1 MDKLNI
7 KTLGELKQ
15 SGYRSRSVKE
25 ELRENLISQLK
36 NKEAGFEGIIGYED
50 SVIPDLQT
58 AILSRHNILLL
69 GLRGQAKTR
78 IARLMTSLLDEY
90 VPYIEGSE
98 LFEDPLSPISWY
110 GRHEIETKGDETP
123 VSWLHR
129 SERYTEKLAT
139 PDVTVADLIGDVDPI
154 KAATMKLTYSD
165 ERVIHFGLIPRA
177 HRGIFVINELPDL
190 QARIQVSL
198 FNILQEKDIQIRGF
212 KLRLPLDIQFVFTA
226 NPEDYTN
233 RGAIVTPLKDR
244 IESQILTHYPR
255 SVEISRKITQQEASI
270 SKQQFENI
278 EADGLVKDLI
288 EQIAF
293 EARNSEYIDKKSGVS
308 ARLTISAYENLISNA
323 ERRMLLNDE
332 KNTFV
337 RISDFLGVIP
347 AITGKIELVYE
358 GELEGPAKVANIL
371 VGKSIKNLM
380 VQFFPDPEKLKK
392 SKNTNPYSEIIN
404 WFGSGHTVNILD
416 NLSGRDYKNIL
427 LSVPGLKSVVKQFHP
442 RLSENQQFLLMEF
455 LLHGLS
461 EFSQVSKSFLDNGFA
476 FTDMFNS
483 LFSAEFGKED
493 EDYGDEQ
500 GRY

>member
-1 MDKLNI
+1 MTKTTDI
-7 KTLGELKQ
+7 KTLGELKK
-15 SGYRSRSVKE
+15 SAYKSRSVKD
-25 ELRENLISQLK
+25 ELRQNLILQLQK
-36 NKEAGFEGIIGYED
+36 KEGGFEGIIGFED
-50 SVIPDLQT
+50 TVIPDLQT

-78 IARLMTSLLDEY
+78 IARLMVNLLDEY

-98 LFEDPLSPISWY
+98 LFDDPFNPISWY
-110 GRHEIETKGDETP
+110 AHNELNTKGDATP
-123 VSWLHR
+123 IAWLHR

-154 KAATMKLTYSD
+154 KAATMKLHYSD

-233 RGAIVTPLKDR
+233 RGSIVTPLKDR

-255 SVEISRKITQQEASI
+255 SIEISRKITQQEALLSPEQKI
-270 SKQQFENI
+270 AI
-278 EADGLVKDLI
+278 EVDGLVKDLV

-308 ARLTISAYENLISNA
+308 ARLTISAFENLVSNA
-323 ERRMLLNDE
+323 ERRMIINNE
-332 KNTFV
+332 SSTSV
-337 RISDFLGVIP
+337 RITDFLGVIP

-358 GELEGPAKVANIL
+358 GEQEGPAKVANMII
-371 VGKSIKNLM
+371 GKAIKTMML
-380 VQFFPDPEKLKK
+380 QFFPDPEKVKK
-392 SKNTNPYSEIIN
+392 SKAPNPYAEIIN
-404 WFGSGHTVNILD
+404 WFSDSNT
-416 NLSGRDYKNIL
+416 IL
-427 LSVPGLKSVVKQFHP
+427 LNDDLPLAEYKKSLESVAGLKDLVKKIHP
-442 RLSENQQFLLMEF
+442 KLSENQQLLLMEF
-455 LLHGLS
+455 VLHGLA
-461 EFSQVSKSFLDNGFA
+461 EFSQLNKGFLDNGFA
-476 FTDMFNS
+476 FSDMFNS
-483 LFSAEFGKED
+483 LFNLEPD
-493 EDYGDEQ
+493 DDDLDLDDD
-500 GRY
+500 RY